1 MSKIEDQIILGI
13 PKIKVVGVG
22 GGGGNAINTM
32 VDHGFQ
38 GAEFI
43 AANTDDKSLGRSK
56 AAIKIQFGGKLTKGL
71 GAGAKPQV
79 GRDAALEDMDGL
91 RKHLEG
97 ADMILKVDQR

>member
-1 MSKIEDQIILGI
+1 MSKIEEPIILGT

-43 AANTDDKSLGRSK
+43 AANTDDKSLRRSK
-56 AAIKIQFGGKLTKGL
+56 APVKIQLGGKLTI
-71 GAGAKPQV
+71 
-79 GRDAALEDMDGL
+79 RS
-91 RKHLEG
+91 
-97 ADMILKVDQR
+97 DQR